1 MVLTVT
7 LNPAIDKTYF
17 VNKVTLGQEVIRVRK
32 NTYTA
37 GGGGINVA
45 KVLKIFDADVTATG
59 FLGGYN
65 GKYISSF
72 LRKTDIH
79 SDFFHVE
86 EETRTCI
93 SVVEDFEGRHTRLL
107 EKGPQITEDE
117 LNGFLSLYGS
127 LLVKS
132 ETVVLSGSVAEGINT
147 DIYPLLIKIAKDAGK
162 CVVLDASKEHLAA
175 GIKACP
181 SIIKPNQDELSDYLG
196 RKIETTEDSIAAA
209 QELRESGIDTV
220 IVSLGRNGAVFA
232 TAGEAIVCKPP
243 KVKTVNFVGC
253 GDSLVA
259 GYAAGLAKKLSVTEC
274 AKIAIAAS
282 AANVESEG
290 IASFKMPR
298 FEEILKDVSVTVYPN
313 R

>member
-17 VNKVTLGQEVIRVRK
+17 VDKVNLGQEVIRVRD
-32 NTYTA
+32 NTFTA

-45 KVLKIFDADVTATG
+45 KVLKLFDTDVTATG
-59 FLGGYN
+59 LLGGYN

-72 LRKTDIH
+72 LQKEGIR
-79 SDFFHVE
+79 SDFFHIDQ
-86 EETRTCI
+86 ETRTCVSI
-93 SVVEDFEGRHTRLL
+93 VEDFKGRHTRLL
-107 EKGPQITEDE
+107 EKGREITKDE
-117 LNGFLSLYGS
+117 LIGFLSLYNA
-127 LLVKS
+127 LVAKS
-132 ETVVLSGSVAEGINT
+132 KTVIISGSVSEGIGN
-147 DIYPLLIKIAKDAGK
+147 DIYPQLIKSAKNAGK
-162 CVVLDASKEHLAA
+162 FVVLDASKEHLAA

-181 SIIKPNQDELSDYLG
+181 NMVKPNKDELSDFLG

-209 QELRESGIDTV
+209 HELRESGINTV
-220 IVSLGRNGAVFA
+220 IVSLGSDGAIFA
-232 TAGEAIVCKPP
+232 GSDETIVCTPP
-243 KVKTVNFVGC
+243 KLEEVNYVGC

-259 GYAAGLAKKLSVTEC
+259 GYVAGMAKKLSGTQC

-290 IASFKMPR
+290 IASFKIAR
-298 FEEILKDVSVTVYPN
+298 FEEILKQVHVTVYPN